1 MSQSKRTRIILCIF
15 IILGHSA
22 VAQNYIQTANGI
34 KTTVNDIIIEL
45 QVFSKNIIR
54 VVKYPA
60 DSALKKQSLSVVKT
74 PESLAPNITE
84 REGKLMVSTPEIM
97 ATLDMQT
104 GKVAFAGSNGAQL
117 FAEKDYGVQF
127 TPINDAGR
135 NTYSVRQAFLLDKQ
149 EILYGLGQ
157 QPNGRLNQRNQKLL
171 LAQSNTKVCIP
182 YFQSIKG
189 YGIFWDNYSPTVFT
203 DNKQETSFDSQV
215 GDYADYYFMQGANAD
230 DVIAQMRD
238 LTGQAPMMPLW
249 TFGYNQSKERYKTQ
263 FELLDVVKKY
273 RALRVPLDGI
283 VQDWQYWGKD
293 SVWNAMSFDPSTYP
307 EPKKMVDSIHNLN
320 AHLFIVSWPGF
331 GPKTKQ
337 QAEFRKNNMLINFA
351 TWPPNSGTVPYDV
364 YNPVARERY
373 WAYLDKGV
381 FSLGTDAWWLDS
393 SEPDHPDEK
402 ESDFDLPTFMGPY
415 RDVRNA
421 FPLEHIRGVYENQRK
436 TTSAKRVSILT
447 RSAFAGQQRYGSN
460 TWSGDIG
467 STWQSFRTQI
477 PAGLN
482 FSLTGIPYWNTDIG
496 GFFAGHYAQKGG
508 SNNKEFQELYTRWIQ
523 FGTFMPLM
531 RSHGTDIPREIY
543 NFGKKGDAV
552 YDAIEKYINLRYSL
566 LPYTYA
572 TAWNVTSQSGSF
584 MRALFMDFQNDT
596 AVYNIGNQYMFGKS
610 IMVTPVTEQGS
621 ATQAVYLPKGTGW
634 FDFWTGEILT
644 GGQQVNKATPIDIL
658 PLYVKAGSIIP
669 WGPAVQYA
677 TEKKWDNL
685 EIRIYPGANADFTLY
700 EDENDNYNYEKGAY
714 SQTSFHWSEQAK
726 TLTVEAAKGSFPGM
740 LPSRKFKIVL
750 VNQDSKTGLGSALS
764 AKANKVID
772 YTGKKVVVNL

>member
-15 IILGHSA
+15 IILGYSA

-34 KTTVNDIIIEL
+34 KTTVNDITIEL
-45 QVFSKNIIR
+45 QVFSNNIIR

-60 DSALKKQSLSVVKT
+60 DSTLKKQSLSVIKT

-84 REGKLMVSTPEIM
+84 REGQLMVSTPAIM

-104 GKVAFAGSNGAQL
+104 GKVAFAGSNGTQL
-117 FAEKDYGVQF
+117 FAEKDYGIQF
-127 TPINDAGR
+127 TPIHDAGR
-135 NTYSVRQAFLLDKQ
+135 NTYSVRQAFLLNKQ

-215 GDYADYYFMQGANAD
+215 GDCADYYFMHGANAD

-238 LTGQAPMMPLW
+238 LTGQVPMMPLW

-283 VQDWQYWGKD
+283 VQDWQYWGND
-293 SVWNAMSFDPSTYP
+293 SVWNAMSFDPATYP
-307 EPKKMVDSIHNLN
+307 EPRKMVDSIHNLH

-460 TWSGDIG
+460 TWSGDIV

-496 GFFAGHYAQKGG
+496 GFFAWDYVNKGG
-508 SNNKEFQELYTRWIQ
+508 VHNKEFQELYTRWIQ

-543 NFGKKGDAV
+543 QFGKKGDAV
-552 YDAIEKYINLRYSL
+552 YDAIEKYIHLRYSL

-621 ATQAVYLPKGTGW
+621 AMQAVYLPKGTGW

-644 GGQQVNKATPIDIL
+644 GGQQVNKSTPIDIL

-669 WGPAVQYA
+669 WGPTVQYA

-685 EIRIYPGANADFTLY
+685 EIRIYAGADADFTLY
-700 EDENDNYNYEKGAY
+700 EDENDNYNYEKGLY
-714 SQTSFHWSEQAK
+714 SQTSFHWNDLAK
-726 TLTVEAAKGSFPGM
+726 TLTMEAAKGSFPGM
-740 LPSRKFKIVL
+740 LTSRKFRIVL
-750 VNQDSKTGLGSALS
+750 VNQNSKTGLGSALS
-764 AKANKVID
+764 AKANKVVH
-772 YTGKKVVVNL
+772 YSGKKVVVNL